1 MGNMA
6 TSVSSPPEIELG
18 MYTVVDESN
27 NVTVIFEDDSRLAD
41 YMSDFRDM
49 PADYGA
55 PYHEMDLL
63 SVVDNLL
70 DELRSLISPVA
81 VAV

>member
-1 MGNMA
+1 MGGMSI
-6 TSVSSPPEIELG
+6 SVSSPPEIELG
-18 MYTVVDESN
+18 MYTVLDESN
-27 NVTVIFEDDSRLAD
+27 NMTIVFDDDSRLAD

-55 PYHEMDLL
+55 SYVEMDLL

-70 DELRSLISPVA
+70 DELRSLLHPASVA
-81 VAV
+81 I

>member
-1 MGNMA
+1 MGDMSI
-6 TSVSSPPEIELG
+6 SVSSPPEIELG

-27 NVTVIFEDDSRLAD
+27 NMTIVFDDDSRLAD

-55 PYHEMDLL
+55 SYREMDLL

-70 DELRSLISPVA
+70 DELRSLIQPTKVT
-81 VAV
+81 V

>member
-6 TSVSSPPEIELG
+6 TNVSSPPEIELG

-41 YMSDFRDM
+41 YMSDFRDT

-55 PYHEMDLL
+55 AYREMDLL

-70 DELRSLISPVA
+70 DELRALISPVGLT
-81 VAV
+81 V

>member
-1 MGNMA
+1 MGDMSI
-6 TSVSSPPEIELG
+6 SVSSAPEIELG

-27 NVTVIFEDDSRLAD
+27 NMTVIFDDDSRLAD
-41 YMSDFRDM
+41 YMSDYRDV

-55 PYHEMDLL
+55 QYREMDLL

-70 DELRSLISPVA
+70 DELRSLISPQV
-81 VAV
+81 VVV

>member
-1 MGNMA
+1 MGDMSI
-6 TSVSSPPEIELG
+6 SVSSPPEIELG

-27 NVTVIFEDDSRLAD
+27 NMTIIFDDDSRLSE
-41 YMSDFRDM
+41 YMSDFRDI

-55 PYHEMDLL
+55 PYKEMDLL

-70 DELRSLISPVA
+70 DELRSLITQPLA
-81 VAV
+81 A